1 MSTIHRLRPSK
12 RANEAMGN
20 DLSETEHSKADRPV
34 SPLGAAVRISAIHA
48 IHMCRTHRGVRASH
62 GSQMITSAY
71 FGVFKRISSA
81 RTNSFENWR

>member
-48 IHMCRTHRGVRASH
+48 IHCAGRTVASVPA
-62 GSQMITSAY
+62 MAA
-71 FGVFKRISSA
+71 K
-81 RTNSFENWR
+81 